1 MFDCEEN
8 KIVIERKE
16 RLIKI
21 QLEDV
26 TILDKRRLEREDSDK
41 DEKTSPTV
49 DERVIPITMES
60 GEVMKPVF
68 TSLEDLKPPI
78 WSVFH
83 KDGTKKDKEIKIEK
97 ENQLESS
104 KINKVDKRLSVTGL
118 DTLVG
123 R

>member
-68 TSLEDLKPPI
+68 TSLEDLKPPT